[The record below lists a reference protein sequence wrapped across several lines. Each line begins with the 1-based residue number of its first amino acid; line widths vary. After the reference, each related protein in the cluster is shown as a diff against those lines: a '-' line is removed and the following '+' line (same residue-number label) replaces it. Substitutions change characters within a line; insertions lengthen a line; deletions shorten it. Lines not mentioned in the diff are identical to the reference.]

1 MIKAILLL
9 TDINNLKK
17 ETFSQTELTDDDYK
31 LRQPFNLTELDS
43 FNIERSF
50 IK

>member
-1 MIKAILLL
+1 MKAKLLL
-9 TDINNLKK
+9 TETTNLKSK
-17 ETFSQTELTDDDYK
+17 LFSQTELTDDFYK
-31 LRQPFNLTELDS
+31 LRQPFNQTELDS